1 MASVPDITRLL
12 ARIQCW
18 QDGHGQAGGRADA
31 ALRLEEAHRL
41 LEEVAYMLGD
51 VRRDLLGGR

>member
-12 ARIQCW
+12 ARIAGW
-18 QDGHGQAGGRADA
+18 QEEHGQPAGRADA
-31 ALRLEEAHRL
+31 ARRLEEAHRL

-51 VRRDLLGGR
+51 VRRDLLGRR